1 MTWLRVVCELARR
14 YQLLGRSRTD
24 PARDTDVV
32 CRGVKVCCER
42 TGAASAHARSSV
54 SMRDAARD
62 MAAGCVQAREALP
75 AALAVAHRP
84 GTRHCRVL
92 PRCQSVLGVHG
103 SSKRPRRATTG
114 KRDAARDM
122 AAGCV
127 RARLAALALL
137 ALAHIPGTRHCSDLP
152 ALVQQQRA
160 RDSDHS
166 EGHAEEL
173 KLIRGTADFFSER
186 YEVWH
191 ASKKKPT
198 VLPVYPTPRAESHG
212 TGSERS
218 PCRFCCLQIVLCEL
232 WDRTGRGYRSQHTG
246 ERGA

>member
-166 EGHAEEL
+166 DGHVEEL
-173 KLIRGTADFFSER
+173 KLIRGTFFPKLRSR
-186 YEVWH
+186 AC
-191 ASKKKPT
+191 ASKKKPQSFRS
-198 VLPVYPTPRAESHG
+198 TPPLELRAMGPALSPP
-212 TGSERS
+212 
-218 PCRFCCLQIVLCEL
+218 PCRFCCLPDSTPMALH
-232 WDRTGRGYRSQHTG
+232 RG
-246 ERGA
+246 

>member
-1 MTWLRVVCELARR
+1 M
-14 YQLLGRSRTD
+14 
-24 PARDTDVV
+24 
-32 CRGVKVCCER
+32 
-42 TGAASAHARSSV
+42 
-54 SMRDAARD
+54 
-62 MAAGCVQAREALP
+62 
-75 AALAVAHRP
+75 
-84 GTRHCRVL
+84 
-92 PRCQSVLGVHG
+92 HG
-103 SSKRPRRATTG
+103 SSKRPRRATAG
-114 KRDAARDM
+114 KRDATCNV

-127 RARLAALALL
+127 RARFAALALL
-137 ALAHIPGTRHCSDLP
+137 TLAHIPGTRHCSDLP

-232 WDRTGRGYRSQHTG
+232 CAYVVHTFASLLT
-246 ERGA
+246 R